1 MPTAA
6 IRYRDAPG
14 VRKPRPLFALLAD
27 DRLVDHVRRG
37 SHAAFEELYERHHR
51 GMLAFCHH
59 MLGSRHDA
67 EEAVQQAFTAGYGD
81 LQAGEGPGALKPWLY
96 GIARHRCLS
105 ILRKRRL
112 DAGSDGAYE
121 GVAPDVTE
129 EAERRSDVRDMLL
142 GVSRLPEPQRTALVL
157 FALCG
162 HSQADV
168 AAVLH
173 CDDARVRA
181 LVYQARRSLLEDR
194 RAQDIPC
201 QEIRE
206 RLALG
211 RGGALRRRAMRRH
224 IKFCPGCAQFRAE
237 VLRQRRLM
245 GLVAPAVPT
254 VTLKYKVLAAAGVA
268 GGGGA
273 GGGSAVGIGG
283 SLSIAKLVAAALL
296 VVATPVG
303 EKILIRPGAGRASPA
318 GHVRSSTAGSSGAGA
333 PVVGPPVSSG
343 AQLSLGA
350 PLSSM
355 GATREGA
362 AVSLGGGFEV
372 ATGPRPAAGP
382 ARPPAS
388 LLDGPAGVAPPTAGK
403 PGAGGQ
409 PSAPPQ
415 QAPRKGNGPEH
426 RGHGGDSGKASAHR
440 PASSGAA
447 PGSQGQDHGKA
458 NHGTPPSRT
467 PSSPPASPPGKDPGG
482 RDPKRPPCAVPSV
495 GVGQVVAPPACPTG

>member
-6 IRYRDAPG
+6 IRHRDAPG

-59 MLGSRHDA
+59 MLGSLHDA
-67 EEAVQQAFTAGYGD
+67 EEAVQQTFAAGYGD
-81 LQAGEGPGALKPWLY
+81 LHSGQGPVALKPWLY
-96 GIARHRCLS
+96 GIARHRCLA

-112 DAGSDGAYE
+112 DAGSDEAHE
-121 GVAPDVTE
+121 AVAPDVTE
-129 EAERRSDVRDMLL
+129 EAERRSDVHDMLL

-181 LVYQARRSLLEDR
+181 LVYQARGSLLEDR
-194 RAQDIPC
+194 RAQEIPC

-224 IKFCPGCAQFRAE
+224 IKYCPGCAEFRAE

-245 GLVAPAVPT
+245 GLIAPAVPS

-273 GGGSAVGIGG
+273 GGGSAVGVGG
-283 SLSIAKLVAAALL
+283 SLSAAKLVAAALL

-303 EKILIRPGAGRASPA
+303 EKFLVRPGAKPASPA
-318 GHVRSSTAGSSGAGA
+318 GHVRSSTAGSSGATA
-333 PVVGPPVSSG
+333 PVAGPPVSSG
-343 AQLSLGA
+343 A
-350 PLSSM
+350 PLSPM
-355 GATREGA
+355 RATREGA
-362 AVSLGGGFEV
+362 AVSLGVGFE
-372 ATGPRPAAGP
+372 AAAGPGRAAGPAKPPASHLVGAAGP
-382 ARPPAS
+382 ARPA
-388 LLDGPAGVAPPTAGK
+388 AGK
-403 PGAGGQ
+403 LGAGGQ
-409 PSAPPQ
+409 RSGSPQ
-415 QAPRKGNGPEH
+415 QAGRKGNGPQN
-426 RGHGGDSGKASAHR
+426 GSQGGSKGKASAHT
-440 PASSGAA
+440 PASAGEA
-447 PGSQGQDHGKA
+447 PGSHGKGPGKADHGA
-458 NHGTPPSRT
+458 
-467 PSSPPASPPGKDPGG
+467 PSSQSPAPASPSGGDPGG

-495 GVGQVVAPPACPTG
+495 GVGQLVAPPGCPATG

>member
-6 IRYRDAPG
+6 VRYRDAPG

-81 LQAGEGPGALKPWLY
+81 LQSGEGPVALKPWLY
-96 GIARHRCLS
+96 GIARHRCLA

-112 DAGSDGAYE
+112 DAGSDGAHE

-129 EAERRSDVRDMLL
+129 EAERRSDVRDMLQ

-194 RAQDIPC
+194 RAQEIPC

-224 IKFCPGCAQFRAE
+224 IKFCPGCAEFRAE

-245 GLVAPAVPT
+245 GLVAPAVPS
-254 VTLKYKVLAAAGVA
+254 VTLKYKVLAAAGVG

-283 SLSIAKLVAAALL
+283 SLSTAKLVAAALL

-303 EKILIRPGAGRASPA
+303 QKILVRHGADRASPP

-343 AQLSLGA
+343 APLSPDAL
-350 PLSSM
+350 LSSM
-355 GATREGA
+355 GATREGTAVGLARRFEA
-362 AVSLGGGFEV
+362 AAGRG
-372 ATGPRPAAGP
+372 PAAGP

-388 LLDGPAGVAPPTAGK
+388 VGAAGPAPPTDGK
-403 PGAGGQ
+403 PGASGP

-415 QAPRKGNGPEH
+415 GAARKGKGPEDH
-426 RGHGGDSGKASAHR
+426 SEGGSRGKASAHR
-440 PASSGAA
+440 PASSGES
-447 PGSQGQDHGKA
+447 PSSHGRDPGKA
-458 NHGTPPSRT
+458 GHGPPSSQT
-467 PSSPPASPPGKDPGG
+467 QSPPPASPSKDPGG
-482 RDPKRPPCAVPSV
+482 RDPKRPPCTVPSV
-495 GVGQVVAPPACPTG
+495 GVGPVVAPPACPTG

>member
-1 MPTAA
+1 MPAA
-6 IRYRDAPG
+6 VIRHHDASG

-67 EEAVQQAFTAGYGD
+67 EEAVQQTFAAGYGD
-81 LQAGEGPGALKPWLY
+81 LHAGEGPVALKPWLY
-96 GIARHRCLS
+96 GIARHRCLA

-112 DAGSDGAYE
+112 DGGSDEAHE

-157 FALCG
+157 FGLCG

-181 LVYQARRSLLEDR
+181 LVYQARKSLQEDR
-194 RAQDIPC
+194 RAREIPC

-224 IKFCPGCAQFRAE
+224 IKFCPGCAEFRAE

-245 GLVAPAVPT
+245 GLVAPALPS
-254 VTLKYKVLAAAGVA
+254 VTLKSKVLAAAGVA
-268 GGGGA
+268 SGGGA
-273 GGGSAVGIGG
+273 GGGSAVGVGG
-283 SLSIAKLVAAALL
+283 SLGTAKLVAAALL
-296 VVATPVG
+296 VAATPIG
-303 EKILIRPGAGRASPA
+303 ERILVRQGADRASPA
-318 GHVRSSTAGSSGAGA
+318 GHVHSSTAGSSGAGA
-333 PVVGPPVSSG
+333 PVVGPSVS
-343 AQLSLGA
+343 AHA

-355 GATREGA
+355 RAAREGRTLG
-362 AVSLGGGFEV
+362 LGGGFE
-372 ATGPRPAAGP
+372 AAAGPGAAARP
-382 ARPPAS
+382 ARPPGSDVVAGA
-388 LLDGPAGVAPPTAGK
+388 GPAPPAAAK

-409 PSAPPQ
+409 RPEAPQ
-415 QAPRKGNGPEH
+415 QARR
-426 RGHGGDSGKASAHR
+426 RGSEDRSRGASRGKASAHR
-440 PASSGAA
+440 PASAGAA
-447 PGSQGQDHGKA
+447 PGSHGQGPGTADHGA
-458 NHGTPPSRT
+458 
-467 PSSPPASPPGKDPGG
+467 PSSQTPAPAPASPAGRDPGG
-482 RDPKRPPCAVPSV
+482 GDPKRPPCAVPSV
-495 GVGQVVAPPACPTG
+495 GVGPVVAPPGC